1 MLLDVT
7 DPVRPTFTAPSVG
20 PLGESLTFELTVSDG
35 LDSSSDSVTV
45 QVENENHDPV
55 ADAGTDQTRTEGALV
70 SLNGSASDDPDGD
83 GLTYAWV
90 QVSGPAVL
98 LNGDDTATPSFTAPF
113 VGAGGEELVFRLTV
127 DDGLGGT
134 DADETMVT
142 IQDSNAAPDCSL
154 ARPSVPELWP
164 PNHKMVPIT
173 IEGVTDPENQSV
185 QITILAVTQ
194 DEPLN
199 GLGDGDT
206 SPDAVIQGGADPAA
220 RRAFRNRQWPRL
232 SHHLHGRRRQQ
243 QHIKDR

>member
-1 MLLDVT
+1 M
-7 DPVRPTFTAPSVG
+7 S
-20 PLGESLTFELTVSDG
+20 
-35 LDSSSDSVTV
+35 
-45 QVENENHDPV
+45 
-55 ADAGTDQTRTEGALV
+55 
-70 SLNGSASDDPDGD
+70 
-83 GLTYAWV
+83 
-90 QVSGPAVL
+90 

-206 SPDAVIQGGADPAA
+206 SPDAVIQGSTILLRAERSGTGNGRVYRITFTADDGNGGTCVGSVSVTVPHSRGREAQPAIDDGQA
-220 RRAFRNRQWPRL
+220 YN
-232 SHHLHGRRRQQ
+232 SIGN
-243 QHIKDR
+243 